1 MEAWYHF
8 LNCMNGPQ
16 AEGHMASNIQRRKF
30 LATLLGGA
38 AVWPLAARAQQPK
51 VPTIGALVIGNIS
64 PEEFWREFRQGL
76 RDLGYIEGQNIR
88 FEFRSAEGQIDRLP
102 ELAAELVRLKVDVI
116 VTWFTPTAVAAK
128 QATRDIP
135 IVMAETGDPIGTGLV
150 MSLPRPGGNVTGIAS
165 VTAELAGKSVQLIR
179 DMLPSARR
187 VTALANATDPFS
199 KPFLEQIELGGTA
212 TGTAINPIRIS
223 NNEEFESAFAAM
235 EKDRPDA
242 IIVQPSLP
250 TKRAAD
256 LALQRR
262 VPAVSVPRW
271 FADQGGLMSYSA
283 IYADLFRK
291 AAVYVDKILKG
302 AQPADLPVE
311 HDQLETSWLDDRSH
325 GRTGTGSVQPRTR
338 VDGVHQSGQATSA
351 GGDDRNAFGGIVR
364 RPDRRRLRAW
374 LRGERAAG
382 HWRAQGNARRDRRQ
396 AQQGDQRGPC
406 RSQVEGAVCRPWCCS
421 VSRFVL
427 RLRQVHCHRNREV
440 GQGDQ
445 VLRGQGGLMQ
455 PNVP

>member
-1 MEAWYHF
+1 
-8 LNCMNGPQ
+8 
-16 AEGHMASNIQRRKF
+16 MAIHNERRQF
-30 LATLLGGA
+30 IFALGGA
-38 AVWPLAARAQQPK
+38 AVAWPLAARAQQPK
-51 VPTIGALVIGNIS
+51 VPTIGVLVIGNIS

-128 QATRDIP
+128 QATREIP

-165 VTAELAGKSVQLIR
+165 VAAELAGKSVQLIR

-199 KPFLEQIELGGTA
+199 KPFLEQVQLGGEA
-212 TGTAINPIRIS
+212 TGTTINPIRIS

-235 EKDRPDA
+235 ERDRPDA

-250 TKRAAD
+250 SKRAAE
-256 LALQRR
+256 LALQHR

-271 FADQGGLMSYSA
+271 FADEGGLMSYSA

-302 AQPADLPVE
+302 AHPADLPVE
-311 HDQLETSWLDDRSH
+311 
-325 GRTGTGSVQPRTR
+325 QPTHFEL
-338 VDGVHQSGQATSA
+338 VINMKTAKALGLTIPATLLA
-351 GGDDRNAFGGIVR
+351 LAD
-364 RPDRRRLRAW
+364 
-374 LRGERAAG
+374 
-382 HWRAQGNARRDRRQ
+382 
-396 AQQGDQRGPC
+396 
-406 RSQVEGAVCRPWCCS
+406 
-421 VSRFVL
+421 
-427 RLRQVHCHRNREV
+427 EV
-440 GQGDQ
+440 IE
-445 VLRGQGGLMQ
+445 
-455 PNVP
+455 